1 MPNIFPQ
8 LVKVSPSFTEPEL
21 ILTYA
26 QATGAF
32 EALPGGKP
40 LVKLGEGDLAVYI
53 HSLDLRSE
61 SVAGQAAGNLLPSA
75 SLVTEYFS
83 TLTYL
88 IRVRA
93 TWDHH
98 DMQAASNYSVALP
111 AAQDLAC
118 RQGIF
123 QQMRN
128 ALLYGFNPA
137 NNEGLLNAQGATKVN
152 LPPDSASNTT
162 LTTYDNGEMA
172 LFWLNQIVLLKTG
185 MLQSG
190 RNISNRIVIITPQ
203 RVFLQMAYANIVDLV
218 SYQRPGAG
226 TSTTGEIIKKVVEEG
241 GDSLEWYFDDTL
253 IGQGT
258 TGAGELQGA
267 DLCILTI
274 PEIEQP
280 TAPGIN
286 TNEFA
291 TLQPNKRAVNLM
303 YADMAAPMKIPT
315 PIPDGG
321 ITEVQE
327 LRITSGWNIRPEGLY
342 IVSIPH

>member
-1 MPNIFPQ
+1 MAHIFPQ
-8 LVKVSPSFTEPEL
+8 LIKLHPSFTEPEL

-26 QATGAF
+26 QASGAF
-32 EALPGGKP
+32 EALPEGKP
-40 LVKLGEGDLAVYI
+40 RVKLGAGDLAVYL
-53 HSLDLRSE
+53 HSLDLRTQ
-61 SVAGQAAGNLLPSA
+61 SVAGQAAGNFLPSA
-75 SLVTEYFS
+75 TLVAEYFS

-98 DMQAASNYSVALP
+98 DMTAAGHYGVALP

-123 QQMRN
+123 QQMRS
-128 ALLYGFNPA
+128 ALLYGFNSA
-137 NNEGLLNAQGATKVN
+137 NGEGLLNAANATVVTN
-152 LPPDSASNTT
+152 PTDSNGNAT
-162 LTTYDNGEMA
+162 LTTYDNGQMA
-172 LFWLNQIVLLKTG
+172 LFWLNQIVALKTG
-185 MLQSG
+185 MMQSG

-203 RVFLQMAYANIVDLV
+203 RIFLQMAYANIVDVV

-226 TSTTGEIIKKVVEEG
+226 TVTTGEVIKSVVEAG
-241 GDSLEWYFDDTL
+241 GDKLEWYFDDTL
-253 IGQGT
+253 IGQGANVSGGT
-258 TGAGELQGA
+258 SGA
-267 DLCILTI
+267 DVCILTI
-274 PEIEQP
+274 PEIDIP
-280 TAPGIN
+280 AMPGIN

-291 TLQPNKRAVNLM
+291 QLQPNNKAVNLM
-303 YADMAAPMKIPT
+303 FADMAAPMKIPT

-342 IVSIPH
+342 LL